1 MAGRLV
7 GRVLTTTLG
16 WASTLLFGRVSAA
29 HQRILA
35 AMTFG
40 SVVWMAVL
48 VGVILG
54 GPARLIGLAL
64 FGVALLVG
72 GIGRRHRAP
81 TAATDD
87 GVAEA

>member
-1 MAGRLV
+1 MAIVAGLSGVAGRFV

-48 VGVILG
+48 VGV
-54 GPARLIGLAL
+54 
-64 FGVALLVG
+64 
-72 GIGRRHRAP
+72 
-81 TAATDD
+81 TADQLD
-87 GVAEA
+87 